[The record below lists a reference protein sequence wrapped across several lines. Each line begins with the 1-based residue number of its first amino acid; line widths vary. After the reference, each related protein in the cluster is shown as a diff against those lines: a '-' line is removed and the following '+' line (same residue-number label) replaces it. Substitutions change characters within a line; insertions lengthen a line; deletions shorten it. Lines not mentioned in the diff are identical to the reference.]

1 MSDVLKLLRRL
12 AKEHGICTKCFERW
26 SRKNRVRCQRCDSIR
41 RFSQPAF
48 LRRVYLRDIAAG
60 KCVRRH
66 KEPQQATNKRCAKCE
81 AYHYAHKGKRRRER
95 LP

>member
-1 MSDVLKLLRRL
+1 
-12 AKEHGICTKCFERW
+12 
-26 SRKNRVRCQRCDSIR
+26 
-41 RFSQPAF
+41 
-48 LRRVYLRDIAAG
+48 
-60 KCVRRH
+60 VRRH